1 MPTIGDRIKEVREKR
16 QRTQEWLAKETGIS
30 KGFLSEIENNKGTGN
45 IGADYVIRISN
56 VLGVSLDYLL
66 RGEVAQQDIAREP
79 VTIPRSLSEAAQQ
92 LSLSYAETLTLLEA
106 HQAVVARRSARSLR
120 EPTVDEWKALWKAIR
135 QVYSDAP
142 EAED

>member
-1 MPTIGDRIKEVREKR
+1 MPTIGDRIKEIREK
-16 QRTQEWLAKETGIS
+16 QGRTQDWLATESKIS

-45 IGADYVIRISN
+45 IGAEYVVRISN

-66 RGEVAQQDIAREP
+66 RGEVAEQDRARAP

-92 LSLSYAETLTLLEA
+92 LGLAYAETLALLEA
-106 HQAVVARRSARSLR
+106 HQAVVARRSARTLR
-120 EPTVDEWKALWKAIR
+120 EPTIDEWKALWKAIKK
-135 QVYSDAP
+135 VYSSAP